1 VQASGD
7 TCVDHG
13 RAAVR
18 LVAAIHGGKQELG
31 NLDGGGRSVLDV
43 GRVWGT
49 GIDDGG
55 FYLRFLFFIYQT
67 DVYCISRIY
76 PMTGNKLALENL
88 SDLRSMQL
96 GTRSRLTR
104 QGDLNMFIFF
114 LIFF

>member
-1 VQASGD
+1 MHDDAHVTMTRKRKRTNNSNRGIFRVV
-7 TCVDHG
+7 TG

-31 NLDGGGRSVLDV
+31 TLDGGGRSVLEV

-76 PMTGNKLALENL
+76 PMTGNKWL
-88 SDLRSMQL
+88 SINK
-96 GTRSRLTR
+96 G
-104 QGDLNMFIFF
+104 GAVFC
-114 LIFF
+114 